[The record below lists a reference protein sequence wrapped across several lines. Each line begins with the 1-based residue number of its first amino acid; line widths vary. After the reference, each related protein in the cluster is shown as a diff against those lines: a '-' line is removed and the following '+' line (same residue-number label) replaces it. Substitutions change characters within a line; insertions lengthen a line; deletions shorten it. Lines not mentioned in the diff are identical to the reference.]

1 MDDGVLKIRLI
12 DAKERIKNLSENIK
26 LLIDSDVDAI
36 LTRFGRYYP
45 GRLSPRVLSAY
56 DKDELYE
63 FEEWISDTFE
73 PTAPE
78 AHLIYH
84 LTNIDQVITEYYL
97 LVMEKLVEKNTEVLT
112 QQYEGCLGTIKLIDE
127 ILKVV

>member
-45 GRLSPRVLSAY
+45 GRLSQRVLSAY

-73 PTAPE
+73 PTTPE

-97 LVMEKLVEKNTEVLT
+97 LVMEKVVEKNNEVLS
-112 QQYEGCLGTIKLIDE
+112 QHYEGCLGVIKLIDE

>member
-36 LTRFGRYYP
+36 LARFGGYYP